1 MSRAG
6 TAWSIKPFFYVQIC
20 VVEEEYPDGAAY
32 GDEYGD
38 GYDQQYGDGDD
49 YEGIT
54 PEDCWTVITSFFDE
68 KGLVRQQLDSF
79 DEFIQNTMQELID
92 ENSELVL
99 DQGAQYS
106 GTDNDDAVR
115 VCALCVRLRYA
126 CTRAHT
132 AGNTSGGMR
141 SNLVRFTCRE
151 LLSRKA
157 MVALCLCSPK
167 SRGCGTSRT

>member
-1 MSRAG
+1 M
-6 TAWSIKPFFYVQIC
+6 
-20 VVEEEYPDGAAY
+20 EEFPDGPTD

-38 GYDQQYGDGDD
+38 GYGQYYGDGDE

-54 PEDCWTVITSFFDE
+54 QEDCWTVITSFFDE

-115 VCALCVRLRYA
+115 ISVFCMRPRLSYA
-126 CTRAHT
+126 CTRAYVS
-132 AGNTSGGMR
+132 GNTSGGMR
-141 SNLVRFTCRE
+141 SNLVKSTCRE
-151 LLSRKA
+151 LPSPKA
-157 MVALCLCSPK
+157 MVASYPCSRR
-167 SRGCGTSRT
+167 SRACGTSRKY